1 MTIDW
6 DELLRV
12 YREALE
18 DEAIVERVVRR
29 WLTQHGMVSSAEG
42 LADIL
47 AELERRSAEPP
58 PEPVATLPP
67 VIPRD
72 FEFIRTRPDDPPLDP
87 APLFPPPPPSAPQ
100 AEPAALSLPELAPS
114 ARQEPPMSVSPEFG
128 AVLFRALPTA
138 LSMYQVAHDSGAID
152 EIADAIGGVARKA
165 KRLARQGPL
174 TEDERTDLRK
184 DACKQIRCVLNEI
197 PEEALEALG
206 EVAIAAIDE
215 HTNTGPID
223 EVDGVIARKGLSALT
238 EWLREWTEL
247 DPGNLE
253 ALAKRARK
261 TAARA
266 EREAERL
273 EKIAARKR
281 ARG

>member
-1 MTIDW
+1 MADVIDW
-6 DELLRV
+6 ADLLRV
-12 YREALE
+12 YRVALE
-18 DEAIVERVVRR
+18 DGAAPDRVVRR
-29 WLTQHGMVSSAEG
+29 YLGRHGHQITAALVERV
-42 LADIL
+42 L
-47 AELERRSAEPP
+47 AELERRHEAEPP
-58 PEPVATLPP
+58 PEPVATLPLP
-67 VIPRD
+67 IP
-72 FEFIRTRPDDPPLDP
+72 PDP
-87 APLFPPPPPSAPQ
+87 APNPPPPPSAPQ

-114 ARQEPPMSVSPEFG
+114 ARQEPPMSVSPELG
-128 AVLFRALPTA
+128 AVLLRVLPTA